1 MIYAYGLTQQ
11 GAYHI
16 KQNMVCQDSHNIIK
30 FGEDMI
36 VAAVADGLGSE
47 QYSDIASRLA
57 ADISTNYC
65 AENIQHSS
73 SDEDILD
80 IIQQSF
86 QQAQWTIE
94 QTCVEQGHEADQ
106 YDTTLSLAVL
116 INDSLNYGHSG
127 DSGIVALTT
136 EGLYYKVTTQQ
147 RDEDG
152 RVFPLFFG
160 PEKWEFGKFNQSV
173 VSVFL
178 ATDGM
183 YEILFPIYIRNE
195 KVNIYVALAQFFMD
209 PQALHIEELGEPT
222 VQAEM
227 DKFVSSISEA
237 QVNDDKTIVVMMN
250 TSIKYTKQFDSYYA
264 EPNWC
269 ELKKKYAEAW
279 KRAAYPQLFKDISDV
294 APIEETDTDTLGG
307 QEETT
312 DEESI

>member
-116 INDSLNYGHSG
+116 INDSLYYGHSG

>member
-116 INDSLNYGHSG
+116 INDSLYYGHSG

-264 EPNWC
+264 EPNGC

-279 KRAAYPQLFKDISDV
+279 TRAAYPQLFKDISDV